1 MELIKFKFALAHFR
15 ETIKFKYC
23 KSGFTPMTDNPA
35 HITIEK
41 EVEEFIKK
49 SGRDFRLCTTC
60 GGPAIYPVEYTA
72 PKDSDI
78 VMRMGNSTLYV
89 SRVQARYLR
98 QIEMRMIE
106 RYLRSLK

>member
-1 MELIKFKFALAHFR
+1 MELIKFKFALTYSR
-15 ETIKFKYC
+15 GTIKFKYC
-23 KSGFTPMTDNPA
+23 KSGFRPMTDNPA

-41 EVEEFIKK
+41 EVEDFIKK

-60 GGPAIYPVEYTA
+60 GGPAIYPVEYTS
-72 PKDSDI
+72 PKESDI

-89 SRVQARYLR
+89 SGVQARYLR

>member
-1 MELIKFKFALAHFR
+1 
-15 ETIKFKYC
+15 
-23 KSGFTPMTDNPA
+23 MTDNPA

-60 GGPAIYPVEYTA
+60 GGPAIYPVEYTD

-78 VMRMGNSTLYV
+78 VIKMGSSTLYV

-106 RYLRSLK
+106 KYLRSLK